1 MRTILSTGRIAVR
14 KRYYIF
20 IVSHDWDGQ
29 LRRIPI
35 PVQWVVLFVVFALVG
50 ASTLLGLAGSYTRML
65 TKVQR
70 FNELRARQEVLVK
83 QLTSARNDVQQSRAE
98 VASLGTLAT
107 EVSALYNLK
116 HTKTLQDRLRD
127 VSGDD
132 TGDLYDNSLNN
143 FHVLETTALNSSVI
157 DRWSNNISGLWR
169 PDIWPVRGRIT
180 SSFGERLDPFQGEG
194 AFHAGIDIGVPYGTH
209 VHATAE
215 GVVVYA
221 SWMDGYGRTVIINH
235 GHGMRTLY
243 AHMSSLAVTVGQH
256 VDRDDVIG
264 FVGDSGRST
273 GPHLHYEV
281 RINNNPVNPYKYL

>member
-1 MRTILSTGRIAVR
+1 MR

-35 PVQWVVLFVVFALVG
+35 PVQWVVLFVVFAMVG
-50 ASTLLGLAGSYTRML
+50 AGTLLGLAGSYTRML

-70 FNELRARQEVLVK
+70 FNELRDRQELLVK

-116 HTKTLQDRLRD
+116 RTKTLQDRLRD
-127 VSGDD
+127 VNGDDSGDIY
-132 TGDLYDNSLNN
+132 GDSLNN
-143 FHVLETTALNSSVI
+143 FHVLESTALNSSTV
-157 DRWSNNISGLWR
+157 DHWSNDLAGLWR

-180 SSFGERLDPFQGEG
+180 SSFGERLDPFEGEG
-194 AFHAGIDIGVPYGTH
+194 AFHAGIDIGVSAGTR

-221 SWMDGYGRTVIINH
+221 GWMDGYGRTVIINH
-235 GHGMRTLY
+235 GHQMRTLY
-243 AHMSSLAVTVGQH
+243 AHMSSLAVSVGQH
-256 VDRDDVIG
+256 VDRDDVVG
-264 FVGDSGRST
+264 FVGMSGRTT

-281 RINNNPVNPYKYL
+281 RINNNPVNPHKYL

>member
-1 MRTILSTGRIAVR
+1 MR

-35 PVQWVVLFVVFALVG
+35 PVQWVVLFVVFAMVG
-50 ASTLLGLAGSYTRML
+50 AGTLLGLAGSYTRML

-70 FNELRARQEVLVK
+70 FNELRERQEILVK
-83 QLTSARNDVQQSRAE
+83 QLSSARNDVQQSRAE

-116 HTKTLQDRLRD
+116 HAKSLQDRLRD
-127 VSGDD
+127 VGGDD
-132 TGDLYDNSLNN
+132 TNDVYDDSLNN
-143 FHVLETTALNSSVI
+143 FHVLESTALNSSTT
-157 DRWSNNISGLWR
+157 DHWSNEMAGLWR

-180 SSFGERLDPFQGEG
+180 SSFGERLDPFEGEG
-194 AFHAGIDIGVPYGTH
+194 AFHAGIDIGVPSGSK
-209 VHATAE
+209 VHSTAE

-221 SWMDGYGRTVIINH
+221 GWMDGYGRTVIINH
-235 GHGMRTLY
+235 GHHMRTLY
-243 AHMSSLAVTVGQH
+243 AHMASLAVSVGQH
-256 VDRDDVIG
+256 IDRDDVVG
-264 FVGDSGRST
+264 FVGMSGRTT

-281 RINNNPVNPYKYL
+281 RINNNPVNPHKYL

>member
-1 MRTILSTGRIAVR
+1 MR

-35 PVQWVVLFVVFALVG
+35 PVQWVVLFVVFAMVG
-50 ASTLLGLAGSYTRML
+50 AGTLLGLAGSYTRML
-65 TKVQR
+65 TKVRR
-70 FNELRARQEVLVK
+70 FNELRDRQELLVK

-98 VASLGTLAT
+98 VASLGTLAS

-116 HTKTLQDRLRD
+116 RTKTLKDRLRD

-132 TGDLYDNSLNN
+132 PDSLYDDSLNN
-143 FHVLETTALNSSVI
+143 FHILESTALNSSAI
-157 DRWSNNISGLWR
+157 DHWSNDLSGLWR

-180 SSFGERLDPFQGEG
+180 SSFGERLDPFEGEG
-194 AFHAGIDIGVPYGTH
+194 AFHAGIDIGVPSGTR

-221 SWMDGYGRTVIINH
+221 GWMDGYGRTVIINH
-235 GHGMRTLY
+235 GHHMRTLY
-243 AHMSSLAVTVGQH
+243 AHMSSLAVSVGQH
-256 VDRDDVIG
+256 VDRDDVVG
-264 FVGDSGRST
+264 FVGMSGRTT

-281 RINNNPVNPYKYL
+281 RINNNPVNPHKYL